1 MLVRKGKNA
10 VKMTPMTSEQDLFFM
25 AEAHAEALK
34 GLSEGGIPIGS
45 ILVREG
51 KIIGR
56 GHNQRVQKGSAILHG
71 EMDCL
76 MNAGRQKSYRD
87 TVIYS
92 TLSPCMMCSGTIAQF
107 KIPRVVVGEAVNFP
121 GAPEFLRSHGI
132 EVEILNQ
139 PRLIDMMGAFIR
151 SSPELWNED
160 ISE

>member
-1 MLVRKGKNA
+1 MK
-10 VKMTPMTSEQDLFFM
+10 
-25 AEAHAEALK
+25 EAWAEALK

-45 ILVREG
+45 ILVRDG

-76 MNAGRQKSYRD
+76 MNAGRQTSYRD

-92 TLSPCMMCSGTIAQF
+92 TLSPCMMCSGTIVQF

-132 EVEILNQ
+132 TLEVLNQ
-139 PRLIDMMGAFIR
+139 PDLISMMGDFIR
-151 SSPELWNED
+151 AKPELWNED
-160 ISE
+160 IAE